1 MGYWIR
7 VFGSQI
13 NEDFM
18 AAKMGEAIPQLQA
31 QQPNNPWMDALRRL
45 MRNRAAVISAL
56 FLLILIVM
64 ALLAD
69 VISPYS
75 PTVADFTSIRIAP
88 TPAHFLGT
96 DEVGRDLFSRIIYG
110 ARISLF
116 VGIIVQTIS
125 TLVGIILGL
134 IAGYYGGIVDTLI
147 MRLVD
152 IMYSLPNFLFAVFMV
167 SLLTPDIGSVIL
179 TLTIAGWPFSARLMR
194 GQALLAKKTEYVV
207 AAEALGAGNWRIMFS
222 HVLPNSLTPIIVQ
235 YTLGI
240 ATVIMAEAGLSFLGI
255 GIRPPNPTWGGMINK
270 GREFIR
276 TSPHLAIYPS
286 IILGLTMIAFNF
298 LGDGLR
304 DALDPRMKK

>member
-1 MGYWIR
+1 
-7 VFGSQI
+7 
-13 NEDFM
+13 M
-18 AAKMGEAIPQLQA
+18 AAKTGEVIPQLQA
-31 QQPNNPWMDALRRL
+31 KQPNSPWIDALRRL
-45 MRNRAAVISAL
+45 MRNRAAVVSAL
-56 FLLILIVM
+56 FLLVLIVM

-75 PTVADFTSIRIAP
+75 PTAADFANIRITP
-88 TPAHFLGT
+88 TPAHLLGT

-134 IAGYYGGIVDTLI
+134 IAGYFGGIVDTLI

-222 HVLPNSLTPIIVQ
+222 HVLPNSLTPLIVQ

>member
-1 MGYWIR
+1 MTAK
-7 VFGSQI
+7 V
-13 NEDFM
+13 
-18 AAKMGEAIPQLQA
+18 AAIAQLDTHK
-31 QQPNNPWMDALRRL
+31 PDSPWFDALRRL
-45 MRNRAAVISAL
+45 MRNRAAVVSAL
-56 FLLILIVM
+56 FLLLLVAM

-75 PTVADFTSIRIAP
+75 PIAADFANIRMPAS
-88 TPAHFLGT
+88 PAHFLGT
-96 DEVGRDLFSRIIYG
+96 DEVGRDLFTRIIYG

-116 VGIIVQTIS
+116 VGVVVQTVS
-125 TLVGIILGL
+125 TLIGILLGTV
-134 IAGYYGGIVDTLI
+134 AGYYGGIVDTVI
-147 MRLVD
+147 MRAVD

-179 TLTIAGWPFSARLMR
+179 TLTLAGWPFSARLMR
-194 GQALLAKKTEYVV
+194 GQALLMKKSEYVL
-207 AAEALGAGNWRIMFS
+207 AAEAVGAGSWRIMLF

>member
-1 MGYWIR
+1 MVARTG
-7 VFGSQI
+7 
-13 NEDFM
+13 EDI
-18 AAKMGEAIPQLQA
+18 AQLRIL
-31 QQPNNPWMDALRRL
+31 QPNNPWVDALYRL

-56 FLLILIVM
+56 FLLALVM
-64 ALLAD
+64 LALLAE
-69 VISPYS
+69 VISPYD
-75 PTVADFTSIRIAP
+75 PTAADFALIRFP
-88 TPAHFLGT
+88 PSPEHLLGT
-96 DEVGRDLFSRIIYG
+96 DEVGRDVFSRVIYG

-116 VGIIVQTIS
+116 VGIVVQTVS
-125 TLVGIILGL
+125 TFIGVLLGL
-134 IAGYYGGIVDTLI
+134 IAGYYGGLLDTLI
-147 MRLVD
+147 MRAVD

-194 GQALLAKKTEYVV
+194 GQTLLAKQAEYVV
-207 AAEALGAGNWRIMFS
+207 AAKAVGAGGWRIMLS
-222 HVLPNSLTPIIVQ
+222 HVLPNAITPIIVQ

-276 TSPHLAIYPS
+276 TSPHLAVYPS

>member
-1 MGYWIR
+1 MT
-7 VFGSQI
+7 
-13 NEDFM
+13 
-18 AAKMGEAIPQLQA
+18 AKVTAIAQLDTRK
-31 QQPNNPWMDALRRL
+31 PDSPWFDALRRL
-45 MRNRAAVISAL
+45 MRNRAAVVSAL
-56 FLLILIVM
+56 FLLLLVTM

-69 VISPYS
+69 VISPYR
-75 PTVADFTSIRIAP
+75 PTEANFAEIRMPAS
-88 TPAHFLGT
+88 PAHFLGT

-134 IAGYYGGIVDTLI
+134 IAGYFGGIVDTLI

-222 HVLPNSLTPIIVQ
+222 HVLPNSLTPLIVQ

>member
-1 MGYWIR
+1 MT
-7 VFGSQI
+7 
-13 NEDFM
+13 
-18 AAKMGEAIPQLQA
+18 AKMAVIAQLGTRK
-31 QQPNNPWMDALRRL
+31 PDNPWFDALRRL
-45 MRNRAAVISAL
+45 MRNRAAVVSAL
-56 FLLILIVM
+56 FLMLLVTV

-75 PTVADFTSIRIAP
+75 PTAADFAHIRMPAS
-88 TPAHFLGT
+88 PAHFLGT
-96 DEVGRDLFSRIIYG
+96 DEVGRDLFTRIIYG

-116 VGIIVQTIS
+116 VGVVVQTVS
-125 TLVGIILGL
+125 TLIGILLGTV
-134 IAGYYGGIVDTLI
+134 AGYYGGLVDTVI
-147 MRLVD
+147 MRAVD

-179 TLTIAGWPFSARLMR
+179 TLTLAGWPFSARLMR
-194 GQALLAKKTEYVV
+194 GQALLVKKSEYVL
-207 AAEALGAGNWRIMFS
+207 AAEAVGAGSWRIMLF

-286 IILGLTMIAFNF
+286 IVLGLTMIAFNF

>member
-1 MGYWIR
+1 MNTSSTTSTPSEPGVLLLR
-7 VFGSQI
+7 PV
-13 NEDFM
+13 DVD
-18 AAKMGEAIPQLQA
+18 
-31 QQPNNPWMDALRRL
+31 NPWKDALRRL
-45 MRNRAAVISAL
+45 MRNRAALLSAI
-56 FLLILIVM
+56 FLLALILVSLF
-64 ALLAD
+64 AE
-69 VISPYS
+69 VVSPYD
-75 PTVADFTSIRIAP
+75 PTFADFTSIR
-88 TPAHFLGT
+88 TPPSAEHLLGT
-96 DEVGRDLFSRIIYG
+96 DEVGRDLLTRIIYG

-125 TLVGIILGL
+125 TFVGILLGL
-134 IAGYYGGIVDTLI
+134 VAGYYGGLVDTII
-147 MRLVD
+147 MRAVD

-194 GQALLAKKTEYVV
+194 GQTLLARSTDYVL
-207 AAEALGAGNWRIMFS
+207 AAEAVGAGRWRIMLT
-222 HVLPNSLTPIIVQ
+222 HILPNSLSPIIVQ
-235 YTLGI
+235 FTLGV

-276 TSPHLAIYPS
+276 SSAHLAIYPS
-286 IILGLTMIAFNF
+286 IVLGLTMIAFNF